1 MLSSGET
8 DTESIVPIY
17 TNEQIELLCI
27 RFENIVKK
35 YYVKTLL
42 VITFQTFITSFFF
55 KYS

>member
-17 TNEQIELLCI
+17 TNEQIEVLCM

-42 VITFQTFITSFFF
+42 IVTFQTIFASLVF